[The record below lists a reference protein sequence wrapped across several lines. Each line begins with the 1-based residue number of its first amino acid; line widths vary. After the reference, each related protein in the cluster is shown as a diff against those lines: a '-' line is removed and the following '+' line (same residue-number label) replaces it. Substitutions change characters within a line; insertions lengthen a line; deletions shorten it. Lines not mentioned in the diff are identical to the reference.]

1 MGKVITIGRE
11 FGSNGRAIARELSE
25 ALSIQFY
32 DKELIEMAA
41 KKSKL
46 SDEDL
51 AEIDETRA
59 NPWIYSSVGYQV
71 GSGYTTVEPINDL
84 LYQAEAS
91 VIRDVAESEN
101 CIIVGR
107 CSDYVLKD
115 KIDSRHVFV
124 YAPLNYRLSVVM
136 NRDNLDEKK
145 ARSVIKKVDKRR
157 RLYYNFYTD
166 RNWNDLRNYDLSLD
180 SSIFSMQDIIG
191 ILTEVYETM

>member
-25 ALSIQFY
+25 ALGIQFY

-107 CSDYVLKD
+107 CSAL
-115 KIDSRHVFV
+115 
-124 YAPLNYRLSVVM
+124 
-136 NRDNLDEKK
+136 
-145 ARSVIKKVDKRR
+145 
-157 RLYYNFYTD
+157 
-166 RNWNDLRNYDLSLD
+166 
-180 SSIFSMQDIIG
+180 
-191 ILTEVYETM
+191 

>member
-25 ALSIQFY
+25 ALGIQFY

-115 KIDSRHVFV
+115 KIASRHVFV

>member
-25 ALSIQFY
+25 ALGIQFY

-91 VIRDVAESEN
+91 VIRDVAESED

>member
-25 ALSIQFY
+25 ALGIQFY

-91 VIRDVAESEN
+91 VICDVAESED

-145 ARSVIKKVDKRR
+145 ARSVIKKIDKRR

>member
-25 ALSIQFY
+25 ALGIQFY

-91 VIRDVAESEN
+91 VIRDVAESED

-124 YAPLNYRLSVVM
+124 YAPFNYRLSVVM

-145 ARSVIKKVDKRR
+145 ARSVIKKIDKRR

-180 SSIFSMQDIIG
+180 SSIFSMQDIVG

>member
-25 ALSIQFY
+25 ALGIQFY

-107 CSDYVLKD
+107 GSDYVLKD

>member
-25 ALSIQFY
+25 ALGIQFY

-84 LYQAEAS
+84 LYQAEAL
-91 VIRDVAESEN
+91 VIRDVAESED

-124 YAPLNYRLSVVM
+124 YAPFNYRLSVVM

>member
-25 ALSIQFY
+25 ALGIQFY

>member
-25 ALSIQFY
+25 ALGIQFY

-91 VIRDVAESEN
+91 VIRDVAESED

-136 NRDNLDEKK
+136 NRDNLNEKK

>member
-1 MGKVITIGRE
+1 
-11 FGSNGRAIARELSE
+11 
-25 ALSIQFY
+25 
-32 DKELIEMAA
+32 MAA

>member
-25 ALSIQFY
+25 ALGIQFY

-180 SSIFSMQDIIG
+180 SSIFSMRRPDRKS
-191 ILTEVYETM
+191 VV

>member
-11 FGSNGRAIARELSE
+11 FGSNGRAIAQELSE
-25 ALSIQFY
+25 ALGIQFY

-91 VIRDVAESEN
+91 VIRDVAESED

>member
-25 ALSIQFY
+25 ALGIQFY

-91 VIRDVAESEN
+91 VIRDVAESED

-124 YAPLNYRLSVVM
+124 YAPFNYRLSVVM

>member
-25 ALSIQFY
+25 ALGIQFY

-59 NPWIYSSVGYQV
+59 NPWIYSSVWYQV